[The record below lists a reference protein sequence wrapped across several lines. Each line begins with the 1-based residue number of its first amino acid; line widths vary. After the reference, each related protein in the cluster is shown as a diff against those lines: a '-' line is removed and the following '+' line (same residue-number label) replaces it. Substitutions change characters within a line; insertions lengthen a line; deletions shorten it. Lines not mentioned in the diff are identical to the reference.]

1 MWKKLCAVL
10 FAAGLL
16 GPRAAAAD
24 DGFGP
29 WRKYVVPKCGEV
41 QPRVGIRITY
51 LGVNGYLFETGGHA
65 LLVDPYFT
73 RAPLG
78 KIALNLPIKSDRELV
93 ARALAPLPRRIDAVL
108 VTHGHFDH
116 LLDVPEVIRQ
126 TGARLVASDAAV
138 SLVKAHGL
146 SLPDA
151 RRVSACAPARSEWRS
166 GPWKVR
172 ALPAAHDRILGVT
185 PYPSQTAAPQPL
197 PHRPKEWIMGEPLA
211 FLIEA
216 AGRRIYIDAG
226 GLPDAAPPDIAPV
239 DLAIVGVALPDS
251 RRRLPQLAGAL
262 LPPRGPAGRPRYF
275 LPSHQDDFFRPLARG
290 FSFGLTSN
298 FFAVERD
305 SRAEK
310 IPGQLILLDYYRPW
324 TLR

>member
-1 MWKKLCAVL
+1 MWRKLRAIL
-10 FAAGLL
+10 FSLLLL
-16 GPRAAAAD
+16 GPPAARAE
-24 DGFGP
+24 GFGR
-29 WRKYVVPKCGEV
+29 WRKDVVPKCGEEP
-41 QPRVGIRITY
+41 PRGGIRITY
-51 LGVNGYLFETGGHA
+51 LGVNGYLFETRGHA

-73 RAPLG
+73 RVPLG
-78 KIALNLPIKSDRELV
+78 RIALNLPIASDHELV
-93 ARALAPLPRRIDAVL
+93 ARALAPLPRHIDALL

-116 LLDVPEVIRQ
+116 LLDVPEILRR
-126 TGARLVASDAAV
+126 TGARLIASDSAV
-138 SLVKAHGL
+138 SLVAAHGL
-146 SLPDA
+146 PLRHA
-151 RRVSACAPARSEWRS
+151 ARVSACDPARHVQRV

-172 ALPAAHDRILGVT
+172 VLRAAHDRVLGVT

-197 PHRPKEWIMGEPLA
+197 PHRPTDWIMGEPLA

-226 GLPDAAPPDIAPV
+226 GIPGLALPPANLAPV
-239 DLAIVGVALPDS
+239 NLMIAGVALGDS

-262 LPPRGPAGRPRYF
+262 HPHYF

-290 FSFGLTSN
+290 FSFGLLSN
-298 FFAVERD
+298 FPAVQ
-305 SRAEK
+305 RASAAGK